1 MTDRQ
6 RKLLLFGGSGQIG
19 QSIAGKFREKGWE
32 VIIVSRSEKSN
43 SAHEIQ
49 WDVDVEKENVVPP
62 ALHNFG
68 LFDSVCW
75 AQGVNLNDSIYSFE
89 FGAHKKV
96 YEANVVFILAS
107 LSALL
112 AANLLSKPAR
122 FCVVSSI
129 WQNISRQ
136 NKLSYAISKSALQG
150 LVLSLANDMAV
161 DGHLVNAVLP
171 GALDTPMTHSNLS
184 GTQIESIKE
193 STNFKRLAK
202 LEDVAGAAY
211 FLCSDENTGVTGQFI
226 KIDLGFSD
234 VRNI

>member
-1 MTDRQ
+1 MSDCQ

-19 QSIAGKFREKGWE
+19 QAIAQKFKEKGWE
-32 VIIVSRSEKSN
+32 VFIVSRGGRGN
-43 SAHEIQ
+43 SALEIQ
-49 WDVDVEKENVVPP
+49 WEIDLEKANEVPLALLNV
-62 ALHNFG
+62 G
-68 LFDSVCW
+68 EIDSVCW

-89 FGAHKKV
+89 QDAHKRV
-96 YEANVVFILAS
+96 YEANVVFILS
-107 LSALL
+107 TLSALL
-112 AANLLSKPAR
+112 SENFLRKPAR
-122 FCVVSSI
+122 LCVVSSI

-150 LVLSLANDMAV
+150 LVLSLANDMAI

-184 GTQIESIKE
+184 GVQIESIKE
-193 STNFKRLAK
+193 ATNFKRLAK

-211 FLCSDENTGVTGQFI
+211 FLCSEENTGVTGQFI

>member
-32 VIIVSRSEKSN
+32 VIIVSRNEKSN
-43 SAHEIQ
+43 SAHVIQ

-89 FGAHKKV
+89 FGAHQKV

>member
-1 MTDRQ
+1 MSDCQ
-6 RKLLLFGGSGQIG
+6 SKLLLFGGSGQIG
-19 QSIAGKFREKGWE
+19 QTIAQKFKQKGWE
-32 VIIVSRSEKSN
+32 VFIVSRSCQNNSSHVVQWEVDFEKTNEAPLSLL
-43 SAHEIQ
+43 
-49 WDVDVEKENVVPP
+49 NV
-62 ALHNFG
+62 G
-68 LFDSVCW
+68 EFDSVCW

-89 FGAHKKV
+89 LGTHQKV

-112 AANLLSKPAR
+112 AANLLKKPAR
-122 FCVVSSI
+122 LCVVSSI

-136 NKLSYAISKSALQG
+136 NKLSYAISKSALKG
-150 LVLSLANDMAV
+150 LVLSLANDMAI

-184 GTQIESIKE
+184 GAQIESIKE

-202 LEDVAGAAY
+202 LEDVVGAVY
-211 FLCSDENTGVTGQFI
+211 FLCSEENTGTTGQFI
-226 KIDLGFSD
+226 KIDLGFSN

>member
-150 LVLSLANDMAV
+150 LVLSLTNDMAV